1 MGALVLSGWTF
12 NVQPLMQLIPTLV
25 AMNPMTALG
34 FILAGYSFFRLGSKD
49 VAQKDIVAILCAAGV
64 ALLGM
69 IRLFDCIFGL
79 NFHIDRLLFP
89 SKVSGSVGYPP
100 NEMAAN
106 TALNLFLC
114 GVALLLN
121 AVGPRKGSYF
131 DQALVLVAGWVALL
145 AIIGYTYHILLFYR
159 LGVGLPMSLD
169 SAVAFVLFCAA
180 YLAGQPERGVMRVL
194 TSRTSGGVMARRLLP
209 MAILIPWGLGAILLV
224 LEQAGIFGKEFAVS
238 LFAVTSVIVFTVM
251 LWWNASLLHQVDL
264 ERASTEAQLR
274 QSGAN
279 LQRSNTDLQ
288 QFAYIASHDLLEP
301 LRMVTSYAQ
310 LVQQRYQDKLDKQG
324 NEFLG
329 QAIDG
334 ARRMEALIHD
344 LLAFSRV
351 EMRGRPFERTDCEQI
366 LQQALR
372 NLKVAIEET
381 GAVVSHEVL
390 PTVMGDGIQLIQV
403 FQNLVGNAIKFKG
416 PRPPE
421 VQVRSERKGSDW
433 LFVVRDNGIGIDPK
447 FFDRIFVI
455 FQRLHTRQ
463 QYAGTGMGLAIC
475 KKIIERHGGQI
486 RVESKPNEGAAF
498 FFTLPAIS

>member
-1 MGALVLSGWTF
+1 
-12 NVQPLMQLIPTLV
+12 
-25 AMNPMTALG
+25 
-34 FILAGYSFFRLGSKD
+34 
-49 VAQKDIVAILCAAGV
+49 
-64 ALLGM
+64 
-69 IRLFDCIFGL
+69 
-79 NFHIDRLLFP
+79 
-89 SKVSGSVGYPP
+89 
-100 NEMAAN
+100 
-106 TALNLFLC
+106 
-114 GVALLLN
+114 
-121 AVGPRKGSYF
+121 
-131 DQALVLVAGWVALL
+131 
-145 AIIGYTYHILLFYR
+145 
-159 LGVGLPMSLD
+159 LD
-169 SAVAFVLFCAA
+169 SAVAFALFCAA
-180 YLAGQPERGVMRVL
+180 YLTGQPDRGVMRVL

-224 LEQAGIFGKEFAVS
+224 FEQAGIFGKEFAVS
-238 LFAVTSVIVFTVM
+238 LFAVTSIILFTVM

-264 ERASTEAQLR
+264 ERASTEDQLR

-334 ARRMEALIHD
+334 AHRMEALIHD
-344 LLAFSRV
+344 LLAYSRV
-351 EMRGRPFERTDCEQI
+351 EMRGRPFEPTDCEQV

-372 NLKVAIEET
+372 NLKVAIEESR
-381 GAVVSHEVL
+381 ALVSHEVL
-390 PTVMGDGIQLIQV
+390 PTVMGDGVQLIQV
-403 FQNLVGNAIKFKG
+403 FQNLVSNAIKFKG

-421 VQVRSERKGSDW
+421 VYVRSERKGSHW

-486 RVESKPNEGAAF
+486 WVESKPNEGAAF